1 MLRSLSSGVSGL
13 RNQQIKLDVIGN
25 NIANVNTVGFKSHR
39 VNFQEQFSQTLR
51 GGSAPNG
58 ALGGTNP
65 SQVGLGVSVGSIDLI
80 QTQGA
85 LTPTYKNTDLAISGE
100 GFFILSDGRNNVYTR
115 DGSFDFDRSGNFL
128 KVSNGFRVMG
138 WNSEVMPD
146 GTARVNNNR
155 PIEPLVVPAGIT
167 LTPQATTNI
176 RLSSNL
182 EAQTPALDRAYPRD
196 SQALA
201 SVSMF
206 DSQGNTLKGTIVFT
220 RQAPVYTDAP
230 ANTLVDPKSLNRW
243 QMAFKPQAIADFR
256 IIDPNTNKLNKDVA
270 DGVVGKVIDGS
281 GDLVDADESF
291 ADTDGAKRAADLR
304 IVIGFVEFGPN
315 GVLSAFRD
323 FTQGDVQDP
332 NKPTDPTAKVKG
344 IIPKPLANGAP
355 AMTTLPTFRLAPS
368 TSANPLTL
376 QLDVGTVGKTDGL
389 TQYTDPS
396 TDPTKKFYNHTAV
409 MVDQNGYGSGNLS
422 GVSLDASGSLMGVFT
437 NGRSRVLGQVAIST
451 FTNPSGLAVQ
461 GDNVFGTTA
470 NSGEPQ
476 VGTPATGS
484 RGMIAP
490 GTLENSNVDLAQSFS
505 DLIVAQRSLQSNSKV
520 ITTSDE
526 VLQELMSLKR

>member
-25 NIANVNTVGFKSHR
+25 NIANVNTVGYKSHR

-51 GGSAPNG
+51 GGSAPTT

-100 GFFILSDGRNNVYTR
+100 GFFILSDGRNSVFTR
-115 DGSFDFDRSGNFL
+115 DGAFDFDRSGNFL

-146 GTARVNNNR
+146 GTARVNTNR
-155 PIEPLVVPAGIT
+155 PIEPIVVPAGIT
-167 LTPQATTNI
+167 LTPQATTSI

-182 EAQTPALDRAYPRD
+182 EAQTPKLDRAYPRD

-201 SVSMF
+201 SISMF
-206 DSQGNTLKGTIVFT
+206 DSQGNTIKGTIVFT
-220 RQAPVYTDAP
+220 RQAEETGKPETA
-230 ANTLVDPKSLNRW
+230 NRW
-243 QMAFKPQAIADFR
+243 QIAFKPQSIKDFR
-256 IIDPNTNKLNKDVA
+256 FVKSDGKLNDDPQDSVVNKIIDGTGA
-270 DGVVGKVIDGS
+270 R
-281 GDLVDADESF
+281 VDENAVLDEK
-291 ADTDGAKRAADLR
+291 AQADLR
-304 IVIGFVEFGPN
+304 LVIGYVEFGPN
-315 GVLSAFRD
+315 GVLTAFRE
-323 FTQGDVQDP
+323 P
-332 NKPTDPTAKVKG
+332 
-344 IIPKPLANGAP
+344 ANGQVPNPANPAGPTIPGIVAKMPSAGAP
-355 AMTTLPTFRLAPS
+355 VLTTLPTFRLAPS

-376 QLDVGTVGKTDGL
+376 QLEVGTPGRTDGL
-389 TQYTDPS
+389 TQYTDPTS
-396 TDPTKKFYNHTAV
+396 DPSKKFYNHTAV

-437 NGRSRVLGQVAIST
+437 NGRSRVLGQVAVST
-451 FTNPSGLAVQ
+451 FTNPSGLAVA
-461 GDNVFGTTA
+461 GDNVFTTTA

-505 DLIVAQRSLQSNSKV
+505 ELIVAQRSLQSNSKV

>member
-25 NIANVNTVGFKSHR
+25 NIANVNTVGYKSHR

-115 DGSFDFDRSGNFL
+115 DGSFDFDRGGNFL

-146 GTARVNNNR
+146 GTARVNTNR
-155 PIEPLVVPAGIT
+155 PIESLVVPAGIT

-182 EAQTPALDRAYPRD
+182 EAQTPPIGTPGKSPRD
-196 SQALA
+196 SQALS

-220 RQAPVYTDAP
+220 RQKPTKLPDGVT
-230 ANTLVDPKSLNRW
+230 NDPTSLNRW
-243 QMAFKPQAIADFR
+243 QLAFKPQNIGDFR
-256 IIDPNTNKLNKDVA
+256 IVDPSTKKLASDYQ
-270 DGVVGKVIDGS
+270 GKVIDGS
-281 GDLVDADESF
+281 GNAISATQDLSDEK
-291 ADTDGAKRAADLR
+291 AAADLR
-304 IVIGFVEFGPN
+304 VSIGFVDFGSN
-315 GVLSAFRD
+315 GVLTGFRD
-323 FTQGDVQDP
+323 RTGTLLAP
-332 NKPTDPTAKVKG
+332 GSP
-344 IIPKPLANGAP
+344 IPPFSLE
-355 AMTTLPTFRLAPS
+355 PS
-368 TSANPLTL
+368 TSANTLTL
-376 QLDVGTVGKTDGL
+376 NLEVGTINRTDGI
-389 TQYTDPS
+389 TQYTDPA
-396 TDPTKKFYNHTAV
+396 TDPSKNFYNHTAV

-437 NGRSRVLGQVAIST
+437 NGRSRVLGQVAVST
-451 FTNPSGLAVQ
+451 FTNPSGLSVQ

-476 VGTPATGS
+476 VGTAATGS
-484 RGMIAP
+484 RGMVAP
-490 GTLENSNVDLAQSFS
+490 GTLENSKVDLAQSFS

-526 VLQELMSLKR
+526 ILQELMSLKR

>member
-25 NIANVNTVGFKSHR
+25 NIANVNTVGYKSHR

-51 GGSAPNG
+51 GGSAPTT

-100 GFFILSDGRNNVYTR
+100 GFFILSDGRNSVFTR
-115 DGSFDFDRSGNFL
+115 DGAFDFDRSGNFL

-146 GTARVNNNR
+146 GTARVNTNR
-155 PIEPLVVPAGIT
+155 PIEPIVVPAGIT
-167 LTPQATTNI
+167 LTPQATTSI

-182 EAQTPALDRAYPRD
+182 EAQTPKLDRAYPRD

-201 SVSMF
+201 SISMF
-206 DSQGNTLKGTIVFT
+206 DSQGNTIKGTIVFT
-220 RQAPVYTDAP
+220 RQAEETGKPETA
-230 ANTLVDPKSLNRW
+230 NRW
-243 QMAFKPQAIADFR
+243 QIAFKPQSIKDFR
-256 IIDPNTNKLNKDVA
+256 FVKSDGKLNDDPQDSVVNKIIDGTGA
-270 DGVVGKVIDGS
+270 R
-281 GDLVDADESF
+281 VDE
-291 ADTDGAKRAADLR
+291 
-304 IVIGFVEFGPN
+304 N
-315 GVLSAFRD
+315 AFRE
-323 FTQGDVQDP
+323 P
-332 NKPTDPTAKVKG
+332 
-344 IIPKPLANGAP
+344 ANGQVPNPANPAGPTIPGIVAKMPSAGAP
-355 AMTTLPTFRLAPS
+355 VLTTLPTFRLAPS

-376 QLDVGTVGKTDGL
+376 QLEVGTPGRTDGL
-389 TQYTDPS
+389 TQYTDPTS
-396 TDPTKKFYNHTAV
+396 DPSKKFYNHTAV

-437 NGRSRVLGQVAIST
+437 NGRSRVLGQVAVST
-451 FTNPSGLAVQ
+451 FTNPSGLAVA
-461 GDNVFGTTA
+461 GDNVFTTTA

-505 DLIVAQRSLQSNSKV
+505 ELIVAQRSLQSNSKV